1 MEVFYEKTSVYVL
14 PSKREGTPRTVLEA
28 MAMKRPITTNDV
40 PGCRDTVINSYNGFL
55 SKLGDINDL
64 EDKFKLFIS
73 NPDLIQEMGKNSRVR
88 VEDLYDVKKIN
99 HAMIS
104 SMTN

>member
-1 MEVFYEKTSVYVL
+1 MW
-14 PSKREGTPRTVLEA
+14 
-28 MAMKRPITTNDV
+28 
-40 PGCRDTVINSYNGFL
+40 DTVINSYNGFL

-73 NPDLIQEMGKNSRVR
+73 NQDLIQEMGKNSVR

-104 SMTN
+104 SITIKCLKPTDPTNLKII